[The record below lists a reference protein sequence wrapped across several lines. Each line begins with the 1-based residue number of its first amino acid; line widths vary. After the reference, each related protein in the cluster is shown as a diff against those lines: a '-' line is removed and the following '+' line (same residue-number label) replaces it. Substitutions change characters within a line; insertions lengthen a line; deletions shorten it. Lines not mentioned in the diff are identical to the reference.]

1 MWLHSTPAGSIHSP
15 KNTVISD
22 VIRVALLSITLGYL
36 FAYKVLSVNPV
47 APGRDRASP
56 PQGKKETALYTCA
69 RRATFCIC
77 LWLMF
82 SCTLHTCEKEMASCI
97 SCIHAVHK
105 HTGEIDA
112 SFRCRFAAPGTD
124 LTLFSFQTST
134 RRSGFAVDLCR
145 CLMNCT

>member
-1 MWLHSTPAGSIHSP
+1 MFRCGFPPSDDVAPMANRRRLNGTPGATVGPTIGCTPHLLDLSTVL

-56 PQGKKETALYTCA
+56 PRGNKTTLYTCA

-82 SCTLHTCEKEMASCI
+82 SYTLHTCEKEMASCI
-97 SCIHAVHK
+97 SCIHAVH
-105 HTGEIDA
+105 TY
-112 SFRCRFAAPGTD
+112 
-124 LTLFSFQTST
+124 TLEK
-134 RRSGFAVDLCR
+134 
-145 CLMNCT
+145 